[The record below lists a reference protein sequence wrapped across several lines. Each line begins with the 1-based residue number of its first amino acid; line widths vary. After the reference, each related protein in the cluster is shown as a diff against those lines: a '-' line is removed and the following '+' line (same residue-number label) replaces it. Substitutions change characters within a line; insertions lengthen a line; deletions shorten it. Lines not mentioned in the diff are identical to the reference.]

1 MKRRTY
7 VILLVFVPIIA
18 LMVFLGPQRKD
29 IVTYSQKD
37 RMNSPQDFS
46 DYDDRSRRL
55 SQFDAGLDAILQE
68 SLGRDWLMAKPEDE
82 DRLLTQRQRDWRELR
97 YFYDASIVNSG
108 DLFSYLWIVYDRLEL
123 FKEIEA
129 VKTLAA
135 AEELRPLHDVYS
147 QLQTEYEKSAYWSE
161 TRERREPIEQKAEGV
176 SEFADLLIRYAERY
190 PTDFPEVEP
199 QDPFDR
205 VSELIE
211 SLRRDANE
219 NGLDTEGL
227 DTATRLF
234 KALESS
240 SSGAED

>member
-18 LMVFLGPQRKD
+18 LVVFLGPQRKD

-37 RMNSPQDFS
+37 PMNSPRDFS

>member
-18 LMVFLGPQRKD
+18 LVVFLGPQRKD

-37 RMNSPQDFS
+37 PMNSPQDFS

-147 QLQTEYEKSAYWSE
+147 QLQTEYEKSAYWNE
-161 TRERREPIEQKAEGV
+161 TRERREPIEQNAEGV

-227 DTATRLF
+227 DTATRLL